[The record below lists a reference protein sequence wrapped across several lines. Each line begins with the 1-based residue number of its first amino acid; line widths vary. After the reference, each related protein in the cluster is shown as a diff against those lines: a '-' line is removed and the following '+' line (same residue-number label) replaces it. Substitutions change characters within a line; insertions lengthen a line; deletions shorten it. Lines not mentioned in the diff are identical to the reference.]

1 MLCTNRLTRLFDPT
15 LAAVAAPPHRVCSS
29 RFRTTSHADLH
40 RGEIPKDVKH
50 PSTYQ
55 SSVALQLVHSPL
67 AAGRYRF
74 LTRRRVVTLVV
85 RAAKN
90 VPTDVGGNGLEGDL
104 DARSMED
111 TIPRAEGNFND
122 GLDEEVYRIGVHNVD
137 HDLKILEDEEEPKLT
152 AASPL
157 RMETTTASSAAQPRL
172 PRPRSNSS
180 SKRSAIAL
188 TMTENDDAFD
198 PVIVS
203 AGLVAIAIVGFLA
216 FQKKTV
222 KRHVDA
228 GSPDSLQLGCPP
240 ENGFSASRI
249 GGAGN
254 DFSSS
259 SRRGLDE
266 DLPVGNISFEGLP
279 IITDDDASFSTPP
292 PREIHGEFKRQLHD
306 MMSEMRRYNTVDMHG
321 RNLGDNGSA
330 YISEALAFN
339 DVTTCIDLSAN
350 CIGEAGVFAICEAL
364 KSNSALEMLS
374 LASNN
379 LQDAGAV
386 ALANYL
392 QSDSSINTLNLNSC
406 GISDTGAIALAEML
420 KTNTSLV
427 ALELNNNNIDYEGT
441 CAIAEA
447 LSENAT
453 LTTLSISGN
462 YIGGLG
468 AGALA
473 KGLVKN
479 KGLKGLII
487 NGNDIGN
494 IGMLPSCFS

>member
-1 MLCTNRLTRLFDPT
+1 M
-15 LAAVAAPPHRVCSS
+15 
-29 RFRTTSHADLH
+29 
-40 RGEIPKDVKH
+40 PKDVKRS
-50 PSTYQ
+50 STYH

-74 LTRRRVVTLVV
+74 LTRRRVVIVV

-90 VPTDVGGNGLEGDL
+90 VRTDAGGNGLEEDL

-137 HDLKILEDEEEPKLT
+137 HDLKILEDEEEPKMT

-157 RMETTTASSAAQPRL
+157 RTETTTASSTAQPRL
-172 PRPRSNSS
+172 PRPRSHSS
-180 SKRSAIAL
+180 SKRSAVAL
-188 TMTENDDAFD
+188 TMTENEDAFD

-203 AGLVAIAIVGFLA
+203 AGVVAIAIVGFLA

-249 GGAGN
+249 GGAGSY
-254 DFSSS
+254 FSSS
-259 SRRGLDE
+259 SRRGPDE

-279 IITDDDASFSTPP
+279 IITDDASFSTPS
-292 PREIHGEFKRQLHD
+292 PREIHGEFKRQLRD
-306 MMSEMRRYNTVDMHG
+306 MMSEMRRYNTVDLHG
-321 RNLGDNGSA
+321 RNLGDNGLA

-339 DVTTCIDLSAN
+339 DVATCIDLSAN
-350 CIGEAGVFAICEAL
+350 GIGEAGVFAICEAL

-406 GISDTGAIALAEML
+406 GISDTGAIAIAEML
-420 KTNTSLV
+420 KKNTSLV
-427 ALELNNNNIDYEGT
+427 GLELNNNNIDYEGT

-462 YIGGLG
+462 YMGGLG
-468 AGALA
+468 ASALA

-494 IGMLPSCFS
+494 IGMLP